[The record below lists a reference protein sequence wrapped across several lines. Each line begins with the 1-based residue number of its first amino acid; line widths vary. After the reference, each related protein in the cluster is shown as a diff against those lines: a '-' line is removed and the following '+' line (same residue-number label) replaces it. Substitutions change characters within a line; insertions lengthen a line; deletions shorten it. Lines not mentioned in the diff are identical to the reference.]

1 MLSNVDTSSVVSITI
16 SEPTS
21 QRTRKLSYQLFK
33 EKKNFCLRLK
43 GKMAF
48 RFGILSSQVT
58 IVINDNASNLS
69 GFIAQLVTAQS
80 S

>member
-1 MLSNVDTSSVVSITI
+1 
-16 SEPTS
+16 
-21 QRTRKLSYQLFK
+21 
-33 EKKNFCLRLK
+33 
-43 GKMAF
+43 MAF

-58 IVINDNASNLS
+58 IVINDNTSNLS